1 MSTSRELIEQ
11 AQRDVKP
18 RDVICAGPVPEAGTL
33 TPLDCGSLRR
43 LVERISAQ
51 RRLNWEEWMD
61 VRTDWCRC
69 FRAGYV
75 ACVRGDTMSVRL
87 AAQQAERE
95 GKTYL
100 LIDYI

>member
-1 MSTSRELIEQ
+1 MSTDRNLIEQ

-18 RDVICAGPVPEAGTL
+18 RDVIYAGPVPEAGTV

-43 LVERISAQ
+43 LVELQAVQ

-61 VRTDWCRC
+61 VRDAWCRC

-75 ACVRGDTMSVRL
+75 ACVRGDTNAVRL
-87 AAQQAERE
+87 AALQAERE
-95 GKTYL
+95 GKHYII
-100 LIDYI
+100 IDYI

>member
-1 MSTSRELIEQ
+1 MSTDHNLIEQ

-18 RDVICAGPVPEAGTL
+18 RDILYAGPVPEAGTV

-43 LVERISAQ
+43 LVEREI
-51 RRLNWEEWMD
+51 RKVNWEEWLD
-61 VRTDWCRC
+61 VREAWCRC

-75 ACVRGDTMSVRL
+75 ACVRGDGNAIRL
-87 AAQQAERE
+87 AALQAERE
-95 GKTYL
+95 GKHYI

>member
-1 MSTSRELIEQ
+1 MSTDFEIIQR

-18 RDVICAGPVPEAGTL
+18 RDVLIASTLPEAAPL
-33 TPLDCGSLRR
+33 LPLDCGSLKR
-43 LVERISAQ
+43 LVELGQ
-51 RRLNWEEWMD
+51 RKLNWEEWMD
-61 VRTDWCRC
+61 VRESWCRC
-69 FRAGYV
+69 FRVGYV

>member
-1 MSTSRELIEQ
+1 MSTDHNLIEQ

-18 RDVICAGPVPEAGTL
+18 RDIIYAGIVPAAGTL

-43 LVERISAQ
+43 LVERNT

-61 VRTDWCRC
+61 IRDAWCRC
-69 FRAGYV
+69 FRVRYV
-75 ACVRGDTMSVRL
+75 ACTRGDHTAIQN
-87 AAQQAERE
+87 AAFQGERTGQQ
-95 GKTYL
+95 YI